1 MSDLTGPSRE
11 RLQKLLKEYNEYP
24 DRHEEIDARIHDEFC
39 KSVAILVLDS
49 CGFSRSVRQHGI
61 VNYLARLERLERL
74 IRPMIESHEGRV
86 LRVEADN
93 IFALF
98 PGAESAVRC
107 AAEVQ
112 RSVEI
117 ANEPL
122 PAASEIYV
130 AIGIGYGRMLLI
142 DDDDAYGDEMNV
154 ACKLGEDLAERGEI
168 LLTASA
174 HQALGEGSTLRFE
187 ELTVQISGLD
197 LNGYRMVR

>member
-1 MSDLTGPSRE
+1 MSDLVGPSRAHLH
-11 RLQKLLKEYNEYP
+11 RLLKEYNEYP
-24 DRHEEIDARIHDEFC
+24 ERQKAIDEKIHAEFG
-39 KSVAILVLDS
+39 KAVAIVVIDS

-61 VNYLARLERLERL
+61 VNYLARLERLERVVSPL
-74 IRPMIESHEGRV
+74 IEQHGGRV

-98 PGAESAVRC
+98 KDIDAAVRC

-112 RSVEI
+112 LHVEI

-130 AIGIGYGRMLLI
+130 AIGVGYGRVLLVG
-142 DDDDAYGDEMNV
+142 DNDAYGDEMNV

-174 HQALGEGSTLRFE
+174 YATIEDTKTWAFE
-187 ELTVQISGLD
+187 NSSVTISGLD
-197 LNGYRMVR
+197 LTSYRLVR